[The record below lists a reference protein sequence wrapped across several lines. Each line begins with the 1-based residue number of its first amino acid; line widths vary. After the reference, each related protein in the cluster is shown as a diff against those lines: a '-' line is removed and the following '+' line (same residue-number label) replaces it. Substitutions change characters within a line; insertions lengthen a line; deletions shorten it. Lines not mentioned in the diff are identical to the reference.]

1 MIELDVNECINV
13 DIDQEDR
20 VAGLELFAEEAEVL
34 RHTPVHE
41 DEYSLRFTDQDVL
54 STYHLSGVEFQFS
67 KPDHQGLIGFKLIDS
82 LK

>member
-13 DIDQEDR
+13 NIDQEDR

-54 STYHLSGVEFQFS
+54 
-67 KPDHQGLIGFKLIDS
+67 
-82 LK
+82 